1 MNVRCSM
8 EIAVKSAPILMVVMS
23 AHVVLGISL
32 RMTTLH
38 AKVNP
43 TKYSKE
49 LFPGIA
55 FMPRY

>member
-32 RMTTLH
+32 MMTTLH
-38 AKVNP
+38 AMVR
-43 TKYSKE
+43 
-49 LFPGIA
+49 LF
-55 FMPRY
+55 F